1 MYELSRSE
9 YGRVA
14 PLFEKLRVDRL
25 AVLLVFQGDHPG
37 RVFVNDRER
46 PRVALI
52 SAGSCYLGGDAGI
65 ASLSALKDL
74 INAEILPGAEG
85 GPLFLFS
92 TTEEWKDVLDE
103 LLKDHGARRIKRLK
117 FELDMERFQ
126 AHRGWPECVPDAY
139 DVRRVDGELVSHM
152 PGYAFEYW
160 GDADAFL
167 AGGFGYAVVKEGEL
181 VSVCWTML
189 LGGGIAELAVE
200 TVESHMRQGFAT
212 LAGCACIERCLER
225 GLRPEWDCFELP
237 ASMNLARKLGFTK
250 TLEVDLH
257 FVAL

>member
-14 PLFEKLRVDRL
+14 PLFEELQVDRL
-25 AVLLVFQGDHPG
+25 AVLLVLKGDHPG
-37 RVFVNDRER
+37 RVFVDDRER
-46 PRVALI
+46 PRAALI
-52 SAGSCYLGGDAGI
+52 SAGSCYLGGDAGTVG
-65 ASLSALKDL
+65 LSELTDL
-74 INAEILPGAEG
+74 FNAEILPGAEG
-85 GPLFLFS
+85 GPLFIFS

-103 LLKDHGARRIKRLK
+103 LLKEHQARRIKRLK
-117 FELDMERFQ
+117 FRLDAERFR
-126 AHRGWPECVPDAY
+126 AFRGWQERVPDGY
-139 DVRRVDGELVSHM
+139 DVRRVDRGLVPLM

-160 GDADAFL
+160 GDGDSFL

-181 VSVCWTML
+181 VSACWTML

-200 TVESHMRQGFAT
+200 TAESYRRQGFAT
-212 LAGCACIERCLER
+212 LAGCACIEHCLEQ
-225 GLRPEWDCFELP
+225 GLRPHWDCFELP

-250 TLEVDLH
+250 ALEADLH